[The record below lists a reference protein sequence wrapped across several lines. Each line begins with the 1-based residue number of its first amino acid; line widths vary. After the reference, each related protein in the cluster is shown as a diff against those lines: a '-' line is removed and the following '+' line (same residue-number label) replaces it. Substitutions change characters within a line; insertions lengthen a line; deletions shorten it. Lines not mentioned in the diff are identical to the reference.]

1 MQHYFALSKN
11 LDLSISDLHH
21 INNVMRMKIGDQII
35 IIYNKIKNFVELT
48 EIKPVGIKFK
58 IIKSETFTR
67 ENPEIVLAVSL
78 VNEQKWDLIL
88 QKATELGVNQ
98 IIPIVFE
105 RTIIKLDDKKLN
117 QKQIRWQK
125 IVKEAAEQSHR
136 FELPIISNLLSY
148 HELKNIS
155 GDLKIICS
163 TKEKQTNLKDILK
176 NNLNCDRIIVVIGPE
191 GGLTD
196 LEEEKLITY
205 GFQSITLGNN
215 ILRVET
221 VPMFILSIFNYEMMR
236 WNYVSFKRKRFFW

>member
-236 WNYVSFKRKRFFW
+236 

>member
-35 IIYNKIKNFVELT
+35 IIYNKTKNFVELT

-58 IIKSETFTR
+58 IIKSESFIR

-236 WNYVSFKRKRFFW
+236 

>member
-35 IIYNKIKNFVELT
+35 IIYNKTKNFVELT

-236 WNYVSFKRKRFFW
+236 